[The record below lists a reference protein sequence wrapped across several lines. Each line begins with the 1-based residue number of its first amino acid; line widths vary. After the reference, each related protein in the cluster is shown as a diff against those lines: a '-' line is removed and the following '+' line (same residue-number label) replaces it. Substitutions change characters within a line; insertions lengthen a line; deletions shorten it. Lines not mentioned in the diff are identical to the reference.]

1 MKKKIF
7 LLFTLLILLLSVCF
21 STFCS
26 MSGRDVTWHIIVC
39 NLAYNVPILLLMGFF
54 DWGILSHKSTQ
65 AGGIVPSL
73 ASILFSTI
81 CIPLLLGGIAI
92 LIAAWA
98 KYPFTFLHN
107 VMPAT
112 LCNAIVVL
120 LLSLYLYGK
129 YQMESQQR
137 LSCMEKEKMRYQFE
151 ALKNQVNPHF
161 LFNSLNVLASL
172 AYQDANKTNLF
183 TKKLAEVYRYLL
195 NTSNHQ
201 TVSLEEELRFTKA
214 FLYLE
219 EIRFGNALQVIID
232 DATDG
237 KKSAR
242 VIPASLQ
249 MLVENAIKHN
259 IATTTSPLVIHICI
273 SRKSI
278 IVSNN
283 LQLRSYV
290 GSKNGIGLTNLR
302 NQYILH
308 GEDFKIQKNEKE
320 FVVEMP
326 FIQKRLSWKIGT
338 WTSPMRQDCCNCTHR
353 QSTMRNVDQIIAVD
367 HRKVVE
373 IINYETLKDF

>member
-1 MKKKIF
+1 MESINKKKKMKKRIF

-26 MSGRDVTWHIIVC
+26 MSGREVTWHIIVY
-39 NLAYNVPILLLMGFF
+39 NLAYNVPILLLMGLL
-54 DWGILSHKSTQ
+54 DWSILSHKSTRSE
-65 AGGIVPSL
+65 GIVPSL
-73 ASILFSTI
+73 ASILFSSI
-81 CIPLLLGGIAI
+81 CLPLLLGGIAI
-92 LIAAWA
+92 LIATWA
-98 KYPFTFLHN
+98 KYPITFLHN

-120 LLSLYLYGK
+120 LISLYLYGK

-172 AYQDANKTNLF
+172 AYQDADKTNLF

-195 NTSNHQ
+195 KTSDHQ

-232 DATDG
+232 DAADTAEEAVEANAADS
-237 KKSAR
+237 KRSAR

-259 IATTTSPLVIHICI
+259 IATASSPLVIHISI

-290 GSKNGIGLTNLR
+290 GSKNGIGLANLR
-302 NQYILH
+302 NQYALH
-308 GEDFKIQKNEKE
+308 HELLKIQKNEKE
-320 FVVEMP
+320 FIVELP
-326 FIQKRLSWKIGT
+326 YIKKEFS
-338 WTSPMRQDCCNCTHR
+338 
-353 QSTMRNVDQIIAVD
+353 
-367 HRKVVE
+367 
-373 IINYETLKDF
+373 

>member
-1 MKKKIF
+1 MKKRIF

-26 MSGRDVTWHIIVC
+26 MSGREVTWHIIVY
-39 NLAYNVPILLLMGFF
+39 NLAYNVPILLLMGLF
-54 DWGILSHKSTQ
+54 DWSILSHKSTRSE
-65 AGGIVPSL
+65 GIVPSL
-73 ASILFSTI
+73 ASILFSSI
-81 CIPLLLGGIAI
+81 CLPLLLGGIAI
-92 LIAAWA
+92 LIAGWT
-98 KYPFTFLHN
+98 KYPITFLHN

-129 YQMESQQR
+129 YQMESLQR

-172 AYQDANKTNLF
+172 AYQDADKTNVF

-195 NTSNHQ
+195 KTSDHQ

-232 DATDG
+232 DAADTADEAEEAVEAEVADS
-237 KKSAR
+237 KRSAR

-259 IATTTSPLVIHICI
+259 IATSSSPLVIHISI
-273 SRKSI
+273 NRKSI

-290 GSKNGIGLTNLR
+290 GSKNGIGLANLR
-302 NQYILH
+302 TQYTLHHEALKIL
-308 GEDFKIQKNEKE
+308 KNEKE
-320 FVVEMP
+320 FIVELP
-326 FIQKRLSWKIGT
+326 YIKKKFS
-338 WTSPMRQDCCNCTHR
+338 
-353 QSTMRNVDQIIAVD
+353 
-367 HRKVVE
+367 
-373 IINYETLKDF
+373 

>member
-1 MKKKIF
+1 MKKRIF

-26 MSGRDVTWHIIVC
+26 MSGRDVTLRIIVY
-39 NLAYNVPILLLMGFF
+39 NLAYNVPILLLMGLF
-54 DWGILSHKSTQ
+54 DWGVLSHKNTQ
-65 AGGIVPSL
+65 TEGNAPSL

-81 CIPLLLGGIAI
+81 CIPSLLGGIAI
-92 LIAAWA
+92 LIATWV
-98 KYPFTFLHN
+98 KHPITFLHN

-129 YQMESQQR
+129 RQMESQQR
-137 LSCMEKEKMRYQFE
+137 LSYVEKEKIRYQFE

-172 AYQDANKTNLF
+172 AYQDADKTNLF

-195 NTSNHQ
+195 KTSDHQ

-219 EIRFGNALQVIID
+219 KIRYGNALLVIID
-232 DATDG
+232 DAADS

-259 IATTTSPLVIHICI
+259 IATTSSPLVIHISI
-273 SRKSI
+273 SGKSI

-290 GSKNGIGLTNLR
+290 GSKNGIGLANLR
-302 NQYILH
+302 NQYALND
-308 GEDFKIQKNEKE
+308 ESLKIKKNENE
-320 FVVEMP
+320 FIVELP
-326 FIQKRLSWKIGT
+326 YIKK
-338 WTSPMRQDCCNCTHR
+338 
-353 QSTMRNVDQIIAVD
+353 
-367 HRKVVE
+367 VE
-373 IINYETLKDF
+373 IQN

>member
-1 MKKKIF
+1 MESINKKKKMKKRIF

-26 MSGRDVTWHIIVC
+26 MSGREVTWHIIVY
-39 NLAYNVPILLLMGFF
+39 NLAYNVPILLLMGLL
-54 DWGILSHKSTQ
+54 DWSILSHKSTLSE
-65 AGGIVPSL
+65 GIVPSL
-73 ASILFSTI
+73 VSILLSSIFV
-81 CIPLLLGGIAI
+81 PLLLGGIAI
-92 LIAAWA
+92 LIATWA
-98 KYPFTFLHN
+98 EYPITFLHN

-120 LLSLYLYGK
+120 LISLYLYGK

-172 AYQDANKTNLF
+172 AYQDADKTNVF

-195 NTSNHQ
+195 KTSDQQ

-232 DATDG
+232 DAADN
-237 KKSAR
+237 KRSAQ

-259 IATTTSPLVIHICI
+259 IATSSSPLVIHISI

-278 IVSNN
+278 IISNN

-290 GSKNGIGLTNLR
+290 GSKNGIGLANLR
-302 NQYILH
+302 NQYALH
-308 GEDFKIQKNEKE
+308 HESLKIQKNEKE
-320 FVVEMP
+320 FIVELP
-326 FIQKRLSWKIGT
+326 YIKKNFSE
-338 WTSPMRQDCCNCTHR
+338 
-353 QSTMRNVDQIIAVD
+353 IAPIL
-367 HRKVVE
+367 RTFCGE
-373 IINYETLKDF
+373 

>member
-1 MKKKIF
+1 MKKRIF
-7 LLFTLLILLLSVCF
+7 LLFTLLTLLLSVCF

-26 MSGRDVTWHIIVC
+26 MSGRDVTWNVIVC
-39 NLAYNVPILLLMGFF
+39 NLAYNVPILLLMGLF
-54 DWGILSHKSTQ
+54 DWVILSHNNTQ
-65 AGGIVPSL
+65 AGGIGPSL

-98 KYPFTFLHN
+98 KYPITLLHN

-120 LLSLYLYGK
+120 LLSLYLYDK
-129 YQMESQQR
+129 HQMENQQR

-172 AYQDANKTNLF
+172 AYQDADKTNLF

-195 NTSNHQ
+195 KTSDHQ

-219 EIRFGNALQVIID
+219 KIRYGNALLVIID
-232 DATDG
+232 DAADS

-259 IATTTSPLVIHICI
+259 IATTSSPLVIHISI
-273 SRKSI
+273 SGKSI

-290 GSKNGIGLTNLR
+290 GSKNGIGLANLR
-302 NQYILH
+302 NQYALND
-308 GEDFKIQKNEKE
+308 ESLKIKKNENE
-320 FVVEMP
+320 FIVELP
-326 FIQKRLSWKIGT
+326 YIKK
-338 WTSPMRQDCCNCTHR
+338 
-353 QSTMRNVDQIIAVD
+353 
-367 HRKVVE
+367 VE
-373 IINYETLKDF
+373 IQN

>member
-26 MSGRDVTWHIIVC
+26 MSGRDVTWHVIVC
-39 NLAYNVPILLLMGFF
+39 NLAYNVPILLLMGLF
-54 DWGILSHKSTQ
+54 DWGILSHNNTQ

-120 LLSLYLYGK
+120 LLSLYLYVK

-172 AYQDANKTNLF
+172 AYQDADKTNLF
-183 TKKLAEVYRYLL
+183 TKKLAEVYRYQLK
-195 NTSNHQ
+195 TSDHQ

-232 DATDG
+232 DAADETDAADG

-259 IATTTSPLVIHICI
+259 IATTSSPLVIHISI
-273 SRKSI
+273 SGKSI

-290 GSKNGIGLTNLR
+290 GSKNGIGLANLR
-302 NQYILH
+302 NQYALH
-308 GEDFKIQKNEKE
+308 DEHLKIQKNEKE
-320 FVVEMP
+320 FIVELP
-326 FIQKRLSWKIGT
+326 YIKKEFS
-338 WTSPMRQDCCNCTHR
+338 
-353 QSTMRNVDQIIAVD
+353 
-367 HRKVVE
+367 
-373 IINYETLKDF
+373 

>member
-1 MKKKIF
+1 MKKRIF
-7 LLFTLLILLLSVCF
+7 LLFTLLTLLLSVCF

-26 MSGRDVTWHIIVC
+26 MSGRDVTWNVIVC
-39 NLAYNVPILLLMGFF
+39 NLAYNVPILSLMGLF
-54 DWGILSHKSTQ
+54 DWVILSHNNTQ
-65 AGGIVPSL
+65 AGGIGPSL

-98 KYPFTFLHN
+98 KYPITLLHN

-120 LLSLYLYGK
+120 LLSLYLYDK
-129 YQMESQQR
+129 HQMENQQR

-172 AYQDANKTNLF
+172 AYQDADKTNLF

-195 NTSNHQ
+195 KTSDHQ

-219 EIRFGNALQVIID
+219 KIRYGNALLVIID
-232 DATDG
+232 DEADAADD

-259 IATTTSPLVIHICI
+259 IATTSSPLVIHISI
-273 SRKSI
+273 SGKSI

-290 GSKNGIGLTNLR
+290 GSKNGIGLANLR
-302 NQYILH
+302 NQYALH
-308 GEDFKIQKNEKE
+308 DESLKIKKNGNE
-320 FVVEMP
+320 FIVELP
-326 FIQKRLSWKIGT
+326 YIKK
-338 WTSPMRQDCCNCTHR
+338 
-353 QSTMRNVDQIIAVD
+353 
-367 HRKVVE
+367 VE
-373 IINYETLKDF
+373 IQN

>member
-1 MKKKIF
+1 MEPIKWDNPSKLDKKKNYLLKLDKMKKRIF

-26 MSGRDVTWHIIVC
+26 MSGREVTWHVIVY
-39 NLAYNVPILLLMGFF
+39 NLAYNVPILLLMGVL
-54 DWGILSHKSTQ
+54 DWSILCHKNTNQKGS
-65 AGGIVPSL
+65 VPSL
-73 ASILFSTI
+73 ASILLSTI
-81 CIPLLLGGIAI
+81 CIPLLLGGIGF
-92 LIAAWA
+92 LIAAWI
-98 KYPFTFLHN
+98 KYPITFLHN
-107 VMPAT
+107 VMPAM
-112 LCNAIVVL
+112 LCNSIVVL

-137 LSCMEKEKMRYQFE
+137 LSYMEKEKMRYQFE

-172 AYQDANKTNLF
+172 TYQDADKTNLF

-195 NTSNHQ
+195 KTSDHQ

-219 EIRFGNALQVIID
+219 EIRYGSALQVIID
-232 DATDG
+232 DAADN
-237 KKSAR
+237 KSAQ

-259 IATTTSPLVIHICI
+259 IATTSSPLVIHISI
-273 SRKSI
+273 SENSI

-290 GSKNGIGLTNLR
+290 GSKNGIGLANLR
-302 NQYILH
+302 NQYALHNESLKIL
-308 GEDFKIQKNEKE
+308 KNEREFIVELPYIKKE
-320 FVVEMP
+320 F
-326 FIQKRLSWKIGT
+326 S
-338 WTSPMRQDCCNCTHR
+338 
-353 QSTMRNVDQIIAVD
+353 
-367 HRKVVE
+367 
-373 IINYETLKDF
+373 

>member
-1 MKKKIF
+1 
-7 LLFTLLILLLSVCF
+7 
-21 STFCS
+21 
-26 MSGRDVTWHIIVC
+26 MSGREVTWLIIVY
-39 NLAYNVPILLLMGFF
+39 NLAYNVPILLLMGLL
-54 DWGILSHKSTQ
+54 DWSILCHKSTQ
-65 AGGIVPSL
+65 SEGTVPSL
-73 ASILFSTI
+73 ASILFSSI
-81 CIPLLLGGIAI
+81 CLPLLLGGIAI
-92 LIAAWA
+92 LIATWT
-98 KYPFTFLHN
+98 KYPITFLHN

-120 LLSLYLYGK
+120 LISLYLYGK

-172 AYQDANKTNLF
+172 AYQDADKTNLF

-195 NTSNHQ
+195 KTSDHQ
-201 TVSLEEELRFTKA
+201 MVSLEEELRFTKA

-232 DATDG
+232 DAADETDAADG

-259 IATTTSPLVIHICI
+259 IATTSSPLVIHISI
-273 SRKSI
+273 SGKSI

-290 GSKNGIGLTNLR
+290 GSKNGIGLANLR
-302 NQYILH
+302 NQYALH
-308 GEDFKIQKNEKE
+308 DEHLKIQKDEKE
-320 FVVEMP
+320 FIVELP
-326 FIQKRLSWKIGT
+326 YIKKEFS
-338 WTSPMRQDCCNCTHR
+338 
-353 QSTMRNVDQIIAVD
+353 
-367 HRKVVE
+367 
-373 IINYETLKDF
+373 

>member
-1 MKKKIF
+1 MESINKKKKMKKRIF

-26 MSGRDVTWHIIVC
+26 MSGREVTWHSIVY
-39 NLAYNVPILLLMGFF
+39 NLAYNVPILLLMGLL
-54 DWGILSHKSTQ
+54 DWSILCHKSTQ
-65 AGGIVPSL
+65 SEGTVPSL
-73 ASILFSTI
+73 ASILFSSI
-81 CIPLLLGGIAI
+81 CLPLLLGGIAI
-92 LIAAWA
+92 LIAGWA
-98 KYPFTFLHN
+98 KYPITFLHN

-172 AYQDANKTNLF
+172 AYQDADKTNVF

-195 NTSNHQ
+195 KTSDQQ
-201 TVSLEEELRFTKA
+201 TVSLEEELCFTKA

-232 DATDG
+232 DAADAADTADEADS
-237 KKSAR
+237 KRSAR

-259 IATTTSPLVIHICI
+259 IATSSSPLVIHISI
-273 SRKSI
+273 SGKSI

-290 GSKNGIGLTNLR
+290 GSKNGIGFANLR
-302 NQYILH
+302 NQYALH
-308 GEDFKIQKNEKE
+308 HESLKVQKNEKE
-320 FVVEMP
+320 FIVELP
-326 FIQKRLSWKIGT
+326 YIKKEFS
-338 WTSPMRQDCCNCTHR
+338 
-353 QSTMRNVDQIIAVD
+353 
-367 HRKVVE
+367 
-373 IINYETLKDF
+373 

>member
-1 MKKKIF
+1 MKKRIF

-26 MSGRDVTWHIIVC
+26 MSGREVTWHIIVY
-39 NLAYNVPILLLMGFF
+39 NLAYNVPILLLMGLF
-54 DWGILSHKSTQ
+54 DWSILSHKSTRSE
-65 AGGIVPSL
+65 GIVPSL
-73 ASILFSTI
+73 ASILFSSI
-81 CIPLLLGGIAI
+81 CLPLLLGGIAI
-92 LIAAWA
+92 LIAGWT
-98 KYPFTFLHN
+98 KYPITFLHN

-172 AYQDANKTNLF
+172 AYQDADKTNVF

-195 NTSNHQ
+195 KTSDHQ

-232 DATDG
+232 DAADTADEAEEAVEAEVADS
-237 KKSAR
+237 KRSAR

-259 IATTTSPLVIHICI
+259 IATSSSPLVIHISI
-273 SRKSI
+273 NRKSI

-290 GSKNGIGLTNLR
+290 GSKNGIGLANLR
-302 NQYILH
+302 TQYTLHHEALKIL
-308 GEDFKIQKNEKE
+308 KNEKE
-320 FVVEMP
+320 FIVELP
-326 FIQKRLSWKIGT
+326 YIKKKFS
-338 WTSPMRQDCCNCTHR
+338 
-353 QSTMRNVDQIIAVD
+353 
-367 HRKVVE
+367 
-373 IINYETLKDF
+373 

>member
-1 MKKKIF
+1 MKKIF
-7 LLFTLLILLLSVCF
+7 LLFALLILLLSVCF

-26 MSGRDVTWHIIVC
+26 MSGREVTWHVIVYNIAC
-39 NLAYNVPILLLMGFF
+39 NVPILLLMGLL
-54 DWGILSHKSTQ
+54 DWGILSHKSTKS
-65 AGGIVPSL
+65 GGIVPSI

-81 CIPLLLGGIAI
+81 CIPLLLGGIVI

-98 KYPFTFLHN
+98 KYPITFLQN

-120 LLSLYLYGK
+120 LLSLYLYSK
-129 YQMESQQR
+129 YLMESQQR
-137 LSCMEKEKMRYQFE
+137 LSYIEREKMRYQFE

-172 AYQDANKTNLF
+172 AYQNADKTNLF

-195 NTSNHQ
+195 KTSDHQ

-232 DATDG
+232 DAAES
-237 KKSAR
+237 KKAAR
-242 VIPASLQ
+242 LIPASLQ

-259 IATTTSPLVIHICI
+259 IATTSLPLVVHVSINE
-273 SRKSI
+273 RSI
-278 IVSNN
+278 IVCNN

-290 GSKNGIGLTNLR
+290 GSKNGIGLANLR

-308 GEDFKIQKNEKE
+308 GEDLKIQKNEKE

-326 FIQKRLSWKIGT
+326 FIQK
-338 WTSPMRQDCCNCTHR
+338 
-353 QSTMRNVDQIIAVD
+353 
-367 HRKVVE
+367 
-373 IINYETLKDF
+373 DFPGEQVL